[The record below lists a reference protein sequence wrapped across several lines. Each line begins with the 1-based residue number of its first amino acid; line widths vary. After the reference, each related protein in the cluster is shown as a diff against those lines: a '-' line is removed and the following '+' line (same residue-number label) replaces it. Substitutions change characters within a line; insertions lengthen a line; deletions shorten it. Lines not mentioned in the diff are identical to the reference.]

1 MKYTT
6 EQLELIAMMLKI
18 QFADKTVGDFFP
30 DCLGESI
37 KNIKIGKMKIRVSEV
52 WRDID
57 FCYDDRFVFWFSLSE
72 QSVRIRGHATRIPIT
87 DIIKML
93 SFEDKI

>member
-30 DCLGESI
+30 DHCPNYPGDVVVMVE
-37 KNIKIGKMKIRVSEV
+37 
-52 WRDID
+52 D
-57 FCYDDRFVFWFSLSE
+57 FNKL
-72 QSVRIRGHATRIPIT
+72 I
-87 DIIKML
+87 
-93 SFEDKI
+93 SFEDKV